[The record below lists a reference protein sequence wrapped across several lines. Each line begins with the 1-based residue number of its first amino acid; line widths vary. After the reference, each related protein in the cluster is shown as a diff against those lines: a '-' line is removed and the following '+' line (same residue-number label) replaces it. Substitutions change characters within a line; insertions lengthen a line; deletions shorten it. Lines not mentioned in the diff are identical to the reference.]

1 MLFGKGIKRGKA
13 PLRNSL
19 PSPLMR
25 GRGIKGK
32 GLVNNPR
39 QSIGIGLIG
48 LGVVGGGVARVL
60 MDKAEIL
67 AEQVS
72 CPLVLRKIK
81 LLAEDLIRP
90 QAMEMDSRLFT
101 TDADEFFAEPGI
113 DIVVEAIGGESPA
126 FEYLQRAISSGK
138 YVVTSNKEVIAKH
151 GAELLA
157 LAQQS
162 KVGLHYEASVGGGIP
177 LIAPFQHNLIANR
190 ISGIYAI
197 INGTTNYIL
206 TRMAKER
213 VDFQSTLKRAQELG
227 YAEANPENDVEG
239 IDAAYKLAILASLA
253 FRSQVQPQDIYCE
266 GISRLGSRD
275 FQYAQELGFAIKL
288 LAIAKQDDKSI
299 EVRVHPVF
307 IPEDSLLAEVEGVY
321 NAVLVEGD
329 LVGKV
334 LFFGEGAGALPSSS
348 SVVADI
354 VESAQDIVL
363 GVGNRTMWRLE
374 PGKVI
379 KPMSEI
385 ETRYY
390 IRLNGTDRPGVLA
403 QISKV
408 LGDYLISISSV
419 IQKLADNTAQTAE
432 IVIMTHP
439 AKEAAM
445 QQALNE
451 LAHLTVVNEISNFIR
466 VEA

>member
-1 MLFGKGIKRGKA
+1 MKK
-13 PLRNSL
+13 
-19 PSPLMR
+19 
-25 GRGIKGK
+25 
-32 GLVNNPR
+32 
-39 QSIGIGLIG
+39 QSIGIGLMG
-48 LGVVGGGVARVL
+48 LGVVAGEVARVL
-60 MDKAEIL
+60 MSKTEVL
-67 AEQVS
+67 AEQVG
-72 CPLVLRKIK
+72 CPLVLRKVK
-81 LLAEDLIRP
+81 VLAEDLVSP
-90 QAMEMDSRLFT
+90 QALEMDSQLFT
-101 TDADEFFAEPGI
+101 TDADELFAEPGI
-113 DIVVEAIGGESPA
+113 DIVVEAIGGERPA
-126 FEYLQRAISSGK
+126 VEYLERAISGGK

-151 GAELLA
+151 GAKLLA
-157 LAQQS
+157 SAQQH
-162 KVGLHYEASVGGGIP
+162 KVGLRYEASVGGGIP
-177 LIAPFQHNLIANR
+177 LIAPFQHDLIANR

-206 TRMAKER
+206 TRMARER
-213 VDFQSTLKRAQELG
+213 VDFSAALERAQELG

-253 FRSQVQPQDIYCE
+253 FRSQVQPQDIYHE

-307 IPEDSLLAEVEGVY
+307 IPEDSLLAKVDGVY

-329 LVGKV
+329 LVGRV
-334 LFFGEGAGALPSSS
+334 LFFGEGAGAQPSSS
-348 SVVADI
+348 AVIADI
-354 VESAQDIVL
+354 VSAAQDIVL

-374 PGKVI
+374 PDKII

-390 IRLNGTDRPGVLA
+390 LRLNVADRPGVLA

-408 LGDYLISISSV
+408 LGDHQISISSV
-419 IQKLADNTAQTAE
+419 IQKLADSIVQTAE

-445 QQALNE
+445 QKALQE
-451 LAHLTVVNEISNFIR
+451 VTQLTMVKEISNFVR
-466 VEA
+466 VESI

>member
-1 MLFGKGIKRGKA
+1 MKKQ
-13 PLRNSL
+13 N
-19 PSPLMR
+19 
-25 GRGIKGK
+25 
-32 GLVNNPR
+32 
-39 QSIGIGLIG
+39 IGIGLMG
-48 LGVVGGGVARVL
+48 LGVVGGKVARVL
-60 MDKAEIL
+60 LDKAEIL
-67 AEQVS
+67 AEQVG
-72 CPLVLRKIK
+72 CPFVLRKVK
-81 LLAEDLIRP
+81 VLAEDLAKP
-90 QAMEMDSRLFT
+90 QALEMDPQLFT
-101 TDADEFFAEPGI
+101 TDTDEFFAEPGI

-126 FEYLQRAISSGK
+126 LEYLERAISAGK

-151 GAELLA
+151 GADLLA
-157 LAQQS
+157 LAQQH
-162 KVGLHYEASVGGGIP
+162 KVGLHYEACVGGGIP
-177 LIAPFQHNLIANR
+177 LIAPFQYDLIANR

-206 TRMAKER
+206 TRMARER
-213 VDFQSTLKRAQELG
+213 VDFSSTLKRAQELG
-227 YAEANPENDVEG
+227 YAEANPVNDVEG

-307 IPEDSLLAEVEGVY
+307 MPEDSLLAKVEGVY

-348 SVVADI
+348 AVIADI
-354 VESAQDIVL
+354 VSSAQDIVL
-363 GVGNRTMWRLE
+363 NVGNRTMWRLE

-379 KPMSEI
+379 KPMAEI

-390 IRLNGTDRPGVLA
+390 LRINVTDRPGVLA
-403 QISKV
+403 QISKI
-408 LGDYLISISSV
+408 LGDHLISILSV
-419 IQKLADNTAQTAE
+419 IQHETDSVAQTAE
-432 IVIMTHP
+432 IVIMTYP
-439 AKEAAM
+439 SKEAAM

-451 LAHLTVVNEISNFIR
+451 LAQLTIVNEITNFIR